1 MFTMSGF
8 ENRGSKRKPELEN
21 SAEDPDYAFARDIK
35 RSKEDDEQRQRT
47 ITEGRT
53 NNKIVLN
60 YESKLTLV
68 KPIIA

>member
-8 ENRGSKRKPELEN
+8 ENRGSKRKLELEN

-47 ITEGRT
+47 ITEGGQTTRT
-53 NNKIVLN
+53 
-60 YESKLTLV
+60 
-68 KPIIA
+68 